1 MVIAYMLKF
10 QSIDVQG
17 ERLMKEDVVPKTSL
31 VSMVRATVT
40 LTKNV
45 KETLCVET
53 TTVNSLLP
61 TSIPRTTV
69 VSCLISRQLTT
80 LFMVSY
86 ILHRTTDHH

>member
-40 LTKNV
+40 LIKNV

-69 VSCLISRQLTT
+69 VRDPATVVESSAQQL
-80 LFMVSY
+80 VVAV
-86 ILHRTTDHH
+86 